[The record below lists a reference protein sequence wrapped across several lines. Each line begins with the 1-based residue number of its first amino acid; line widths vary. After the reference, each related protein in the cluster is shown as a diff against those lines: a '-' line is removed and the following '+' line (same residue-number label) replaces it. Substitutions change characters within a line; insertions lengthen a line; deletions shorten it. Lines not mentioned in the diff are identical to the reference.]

1 MTALFAAAAVLCSQP
16 WPQLD
21 DYVQR
26 FVSQDGR
33 VIERSAGDRT
43 TSEGQAYALFFAL
56 AGGKRDLFAKVL
68 GWTERNLAHGDLATT
83 LPAWNW
89 GKRGN
94 GSWGAVDEN
103 SASDADLWIA
113 YALLEAGRL
122 WGEDRYTTL
131 GRRVLANVAAR
142 EVVKIRNL
150 GPMLLPGPKGFAT
163 RGGFRLNPSY
173 EPPQLLRR
181 FASVDPEGPWDAI
194 LQSTIRMLRE
204 TTPHGAVADWVFFG
218 PAHGFVADPVKG
230 RVGSYDAIRTY
241 LWLGMLP
248 ESDSALRSLAP
259 ALLRA
264 FAENGVVPERIDVQS
279 LRKSGHAPIGF
290 SAALLP
296 LARAERDERA
306 SQALTAAVESG
317 GAPDTYYD
325 NNLVLF
331 GHGFVEGR
339 FRFAADGRLIPAW
352 ESPCAR

>member
-1 MTALFAAAAVLCSQP
+1 VSALLAAAAVLCSQP
-16 WPQLD
+16 WPQFTR
-21 DYVQR
+21 YVSA

-33 VIERSAGDRT
+33 VIERTANDRT

-56 AGGKRDLFAKVL
+56 AANERALFARLLRWTGQNL
-68 GWTERNLAHGDLATT
+68 GDPRTR

-89 GKRGN
+89 GKRRD
-94 GSWGAVDEN
+94 GSWGIVDEN

-122 WGEDRYTTL
+122 WGDPGYAAL
-131 GRRVLANVAAR
+131 GRRLLENVKAR
-142 EVVKIRNL
+142 EVVTIRGL

-181 FASVDPEGPWDAI
+181 FAAEDPDGPWSAI
-194 LQSTIRMLRE
+194 LESTIRMLRE
-204 TTPHGAVADWVFFG
+204 TAPRGAIADWVFFG
-218 PAHGFVADPVKG
+218 LSRGFAPDPVKG
-230 RVGSYDAIRTY
+230 KIGSYDAIRTY

-248 ESDSALRSLAP
+248 ESDADLRSLAP

-264 FAENGVVPERIDVQS
+264 FAESGVVPERIDVES
-279 LRKSGHAPIGF
+279 LHASGRAPVGF

-296 LARAERDERA
+296 LARAQGDSRA
-306 SQALTAAVESG
+306 SDALLKSVASEPAA
-317 GAPDTYYD
+317 TYYD
-325 NNLVLF
+325 QNLVLF

-339 FRFAADGRLIPAW
+339 FRFAADGRLVPAW